1 MFKAFRQ
8 LDEGNMKEQE
18 DLKRQLAVLK
28 VSLQLGGA
36 FEWRELYLWVRVGSG
51 VCARGVITHVQ
62 KVEWMDY
69 DVHLYVHMYKYTPC
83 MQVL

>member
-1 MFKAFRQ
+1 MTQICTIMFKAFRQ

-36 FEWRELYLWVRVGSG
+36 FE
-51 VCARGVITHVQ
+51 
-62 KVEWMDY
+62 
-69 DVHLYVHMYKYTPC
+69 
-83 MQVL
+83 